1 LEPDVTLY
9 KHDFAGATTLATRW
23 QFGWWSDSSASLAAA
38 QAAAVTWAG
47 TFWGGFDVFTMDT
60 VTLVEVT
67 TREIDPA
74 DGIQLALDADTVS
87 HAGTQTTLA
96 LPTDCCIVCSLRT
109 NLANRRGRGRMYLP
123 QMHSASTLSTVGRLA
138 ASAQSDIAD
147 ALASAW
153 SGYSGTGTP
162 VVYSRVNRSTQ
173 AITEF
178 DIGDLFDTQ
187 RGRQDRVAEDRDIR
201 SMP

>member
-1 LEPDVTLY
+1 VTLY

-23 QFGWWSDSSASLAAA
+23 QFGWWSDSGASLSAA
-38 QAAAVTWAG
+38 QSAAVAWANAFWAG
-47 TFWGGFDVFTMDT
+47 FDTYTMDT
-60 VTLVEVT
+60 VTLVEVS

-74 DGIQLALDADTVS
+74 TGTQLALDVDTVS
-87 HAGTQTTLA
+87 LAGTQTVLPM
-96 LPTDCCIVCSLRT
+96 PTDVCIVCSLRT

-123 QMHSASTLSTVGRLA
+123 QMYSGNTLSVTGRLA
-138 ASAQSDIAD
+138 ATAQGDIAD

-153 SGYSGTGTP
+153 SGYSGTGNP
-162 VVYSRVNRSTQ
+162 VVYSRVNRAFTT
-173 AITEF
+173 ITEF
-178 DIGDLFDTQ
+178 DVGDLFDTQ

>member
-1 LEPDVTLY
+1 VTLY

-23 QFGWWSDSSASLAAA
+23 QFGWWSDSGASLSAV
-38 QAAAVTWAG
+38 QAAAVAWANAFWAG
-47 TFWGGFDVFTMDT
+47 FDGFTMDT

-74 DGIQLALDADTVS
+74 TGIQLALDADTVS
-87 HAGTQTTLA
+87 LAGTQITLP
-96 LPTDCCIVCSLRT
+96 LPTDCSIVCSLRT

-123 QMHSASTLSTVGRLA
+123 QMHSGTTLSVTGRLA
-138 ASAQSDIAD
+138 ATAQTAIAD
-147 ALASAW
+147 ALATAW
-153 SGYSGTGTP
+153 SGYSGTGSP
-162 VVYSRVNRSTQ
+162 VVYSRVNRSFTPV
-173 AITEF
+173 TEF

-201 SMP
+201 TMP